1 MKKIKLIPLFLI
13 ICLCLC
19 AAAPVASALE
29 EPEIPAKAAVL
40 IDLKSGNVMYSLNMD
55 EQRAPAS
62 LTKIMTALLTFEAIE
77 SGSLTMDTVITAQ
90 ENCRSGLSEDSS
102 TSWIM
107 PGTQVTV
114 EELMYCIM
122 LQSANEATNIIGIHL
137 GGSIEGFV
145 SMMNER
151 ARQLGCQNTNFVT
164 TNGLSAEGHYSSAYD
179 LALITQEAIKHP
191 AFLAFCNTLSYEP
204 SSDAIN
210 YGQTMH
216 NSNALLTPHSI
227 YGDDYVYEYASGV
240 KTGYTRA
247 AGYCLISTAE
257 KDGMNALAVVLGCDG
272 QLNAGIDE
280 FRNFESSIKLYDW
293 LFDNFGYRTVLKKTD
308 TVQKID
314 VQLAKDGVQAALRP
328 QEDIKLL
335 LPTDLTDEDIVTSVS
350 LIEDKLVAPI
360 TAGTVLGEARIM
372 VDGVVKASV
381 KLECSNNIELS
392 RSEYLKQKFN
402 ELISNGWVVT
412 MFIVVAVL
420 ALIYLALVIRY
431 RVLRRKH
438 LQARRRMEER
448 RRLDQERL
456 YSQSNYYDDDPE
468 PTQRFSR
475 EDMRSFVGENDEK
488 YERFNLDEFFDD
500 EENE

>member
-1 MKKIKLIPLFLI
+1 MKKFKLIPLILI
-13 ICLCLC
+13 ICLCFGLGAP
-19 AAAPVASALE
+19 AAAALE
-29 EPEIPAKAAVL
+29 EPEIPAKAAVV
-40 IDLKSGNVMYSLNMD
+40 IDLKSGNVLYSLNMD

-62 LTKIMTALLTFEAIE
+62 LTKVMTALLTLEAIE
-77 SGSLTMDTVITAQ
+77 AGNLSMDTVITAQ
-90 ENCRSGLSEDSS
+90 ENCRSGLSDDSS

-122 LQSANEATNIIGIHL
+122 LQSANEATNILGIHI

-151 ARQLGCQNTNFVT
+151 AKQLGCQNTNFVT
-164 TNGLSAEGHYSSAYD
+164 TNGLSAEGHYSSAHD

-204 SSDAIN
+204 SSDGIN
-210 YGQTMH
+210 YGNTMH

-247 AGYCLISTAE
+247 SGYCLISTAE
-257 KDGMNALAVVLGCDG
+257 KDDISALAVVLGCDG

-280 FRNFESSIKLYDW
+280 FKNFEASITLYNW
-293 LFDNFGYRTVLKKTD
+293 LFDNFAYRTVLKKTD

-328 QEDIKLL
+328 QEDIELL
-335 LPTDLTDEDIVTSVS
+335 LPTDLTDADVVTSVS
-350 LIEDKLVAPI
+350 LIEDKLVAPV

-372 VDGVVKASV
+372 VDGVVKATV

-392 RSEYLKQKFN
+392 RSEYLKQKLS
-402 ELISNGWVVT
+402 ELMSNGWVVT
-412 MFIVVAVL
+412 MLIVVAVL

-431 RVLRRKH
+431 RTLRRKH

-448 RRLDQERL
+448 RRLEQERL
-456 YSQSNYYDDDPE
+456 YQDNYFDEDNSE
-468 PTQRFSR
+468 PTQRFTK
-475 EDMRSFVGENDEK
+475 EDMRSFVGENDES
-488 YERFNLDEFFDD
+488 YERFNLDEFFED
-500 EENE
+500 EED